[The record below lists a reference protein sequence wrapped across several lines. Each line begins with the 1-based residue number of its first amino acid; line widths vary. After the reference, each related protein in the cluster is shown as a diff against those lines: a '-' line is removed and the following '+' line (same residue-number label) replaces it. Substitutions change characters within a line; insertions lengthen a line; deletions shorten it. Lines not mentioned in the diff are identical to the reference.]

1 MLCRI
6 FLIVGSSLFITS
18 NMRFPDCIVSVEKS
32 VDNLIDSLYV
42 ICHFSL
48 VAFDILSVSL
58 IFSSLITMCLSVFL
72 LSLSC
77 LGLSMLS
84 VFC

>member
-1 MLCRI
+1 MH
-6 FLIVGSSLFITS
+6 
-18 NMRFPDCIVSVEKS
+18 FPDCIVSVEKS
-32 VDNLIDSLYV
+32 VDNLMEVSLNV
-42 ICHFSL
+42 ICHFPL
-48 VAFDILSVSL
+48 VALNILSVSL